1 MLCEIDG
8 IKVNIFRHGQDGAYV
23 YVGASAQDKGYE
35 QMLDGVLVEMMGNV
49 LYTLIVFEVDD
60 WNAQLSPWQAR
71 AAFGDEALAGKGVET
86 LVWLTGRC
94 IPALEADGVVS
105 RKAPQYIAGYSL
117 SGLFAIWA
125 LMESNVFS
133 GAASCSGSLWMD
145 GWMDYVKE
153 KKLARDARV
162 YLSLGS
168 REARTKNPILAAVDS
183 CTKETYECLK
193 SKQRVK
199 KTVLQWNKGGHFSD
213 TTERLAKGI
222 VWLLNG

>member
-23 YVGASAQDKGYE
+23 YVGASAQDKGYA

-71 AAFGDEALAGKGVET
+71 AAFGDEALAGKGADT
-86 LVWLTGRC
+86 LAWLTGRC
-94 IPALEADGVVS
+94 IPLLCEEGVISLEAS
-105 RKAPQYIAGYSL
+105 QYIAGYSL
-117 SGLFAIWA
+117 SGLFALWA
-125 LMESNVFS
+125 LMESSVFS
-133 GAASCSGSLWMD
+133 GAASCSGSLWVD
-145 GWMDYVKE
+145 GWMDYVKGKE
-153 KKLARDARV
+153 LACDARI

-168 REARTKNPILAAVDS
+168 REALTKNPMLAAVGS

-199 KTVLQWNKGGHFSD
+199 KAVLQWNKGGHFSD
-213 TTERLAKGI
+213 TAKRLAKGI